1 MSEEIEKGAKV
12 ERWEVNLDNP
22 SAALRQVGVLMT
34 AESQR
39 AFKEHKLGDKVWEPR
54 APVNV
59 FGIIADFAAGKKEPP
74 ARRFEQRP
82 ALRDTGR
89 LAQSISY
96 RLQGTSIVEVG
107 SNLPYAG
114 VQHAGGAVKS
124 ETITQDVRRLLYA
137 WIKGKGRKWRGR
149 LGWLLNK
156 KFEGKQLEGKVPA
169 RPIVGITKQTIEDVK
184 EVVGVKIMEAGR

>member
-1 MSEEIEKGAKV
+1 MSEEIEKGAKI
-12 ERWEVNLDNP
+12 ERWENNLDNP
-22 SAALRQVGVLMT
+22 SAALKQVGILMT

-39 AFKEHKLGDKVWEPR
+39 AFKEQKLGDKAWEPR

-59 FGIIADFAAGKKEPP
+59 FGILADFAAGKKEPP

-89 LAQSISY
+89 LAASISY
-96 RLQGTSIVEVG
+96 KLQGTNIVEVG

-114 VQHAGGAVKS
+114 VHQHGGPVKS
-124 ETITQDVRRLLYA
+124 ETITPDVRRLL
-137 WIKGKGRKWRGR
+137 WGWLKGKGRKWRGR

-169 RPIVGITKQTIEDVK
+169 RPIVAITKQTIEDVK
-184 EVVGVKIMEAGR
+184 EVVGVKIMEAR